1 MRPLTATIR
10 LSYLRHNYQLL
21 KRLHGNK
28 MLAVVK
34 ADAYGH
40 GAVRCARALAD
51 LADGFAVATLDEGI
65 ELRQAGISAPIVMLE
80 GVFEPAE
87 YAAVDEYRLWPG
99 VQNQWQLESLLAHRW
114 REPVTV
120 WLKMDSGMHR
130 VGFFPQN
137 FAPAHQ
143 ALRQSPQV
151 AHIVNM
157 THFARADEP
166 EQAMT
171 AAQLAAFDTAVAGL
185 SGAQSLANSAA
196 IIAHPAARRDWGRA
210 GIALYGIEPFPGACP
225 ELKPVMR
232 LTSRI
237 FAERTLQPGE
247 PVGYGASFI
256 TERSTRIGIAACGY
270 ADGYPR
276 TAQNGC
282 PLTVNGQ
289 PSRLIGRVSMDM
301 LAVELDHHQGV
312 GSEVELWGDA
322 VSVATVAQSAG
333 TISYELLCHIKRAH
347 YVYQD

>member
-10 LSYLRHNYQLL
+10 LSHLRHNYQLL

-65 ELRQAGISAPIVMLE
+65 ELRQAGVSAPIVMLE

-143 ALRQSPQV
+143 ALRQSQQV

-171 AAQLAAFDTAVAGL
+171 TAQLAAFDTAVAGL

>member
-10 LSYLRHNYQLL
+10 LSHLRHNYRLL
-21 KRLHGNK
+21 KRLHSSK
-28 MLAVVK
+28 LLAVVK

-40 GAVRCARALAD
+40 GAVRCAQALAD

-65 ELRQAGISAPIVMLE
+65 ELRQAGIRAPIVMLE
-80 GVFEPAE
+80 GVFEPVE
-87 YAAVDEYRLWPG
+87 YAAVDEYRLCPG
-99 VQNQWQLESLLAHRW
+99 VHNQWQLESLLAHNW

-143 ALRQSPQV
+143 ALRQSQQV

-157 THFARADEP
+157 SHFACADEP
-166 EQAMT
+166 DNPMT
-171 AAQLAAFDTAVAGL
+171 NAQIAAFDIAVAGL

-196 IIAHPAARRDWGRA
+196 ILAHPSSHRDWGRA
-210 GIALYGIEPFPGACP
+210 GLALYGIEPFVGACSD
-225 ELKPVMR
+225 LKPVMR
-232 LTSRI
+232 LSSRI

-256 TERSTRIGIAACGY
+256 TKRSTRIGIAACGY

-276 TAQNGC
+276 AAQSGC
-282 PLTVNGQ
+282 PVTVNGQ

-301 LAVELDHHQGV
+301 LAVELDHHQGA
-312 GSEVELWGDA
+312 GSEVELWGDS
-322 VSVATVAQSAG
+322 VSVDAVAKSAG
-333 TISYELLCHIKRAH
+333 TIPYELLCHIKRAAF
-347 YVYQD
+347 VYQD

>member
-1 MRPLTATIR
+1 M
-10 LSYLRHNYQLL
+10 
-21 KRLHGNK
+21 
-28 MLAVVK
+28 
-34 ADAYGH
+34 
-40 GAVRCARALAD
+40 
-51 LADGFAVATLDEGI
+51 
-65 ELRQAGISAPIVMLE
+65 
-80 GVFEPAE
+80 
-87 YAAVDEYRLWPG
+87 
-99 VQNQWQLESLLAHRW
+99 
-114 REPVTV
+114 
-120 WLKMDSGMHR
+120 
-130 VGFFPQN
+130 
-137 FAPAHQ
+137 
-143 ALRQSPQV
+143 
-151 AHIVNM
+151 
-157 THFARADEP
+157 
-166 EQAMT
+166 
-171 AAQLAAFDTAVAGL
+171 AGL